1 MDQETAPRAASCCCC
16 CCGCWIIGVIDLKHF
31 FLHNN
36 LQHVASI
43 WRWTLFW
50 NKSFFSSANSPIKF
64 KDNPII
70 FCNQKI
76 LLKPTQYLFLFY
88 PALSCFNRWSQN
100 GLPSPTFPFFFANSL
115 SSLPIWHLILVL
127 FDVLGDW
134 GLNIWLAAQ
143 LQFGAADVY
152 WAGGISDAVVP
163 FCFWRCSCIHPS
175 KMFQSP
181 LLLKHSQVFSFL
193 YRCLFLFAFL
203 WVSNRKTRIS
213 KNTELLCIWY
223 KIKIWASEYYWQC
236 SILQWIYI

>member
-1 MDQETAPRAASCCCC
+1 MNWVLQDPQGPVWGSRDSNGQEVEGSLGEWIDLHLENLQQSGSLLGGEDREYHVDQETAPRAASCCCC

-100 GLPSPTFPFFFANSL
+100 GLPSPTFPFFFANSFIFPSYL
-115 SSLPIWHLILVL
+115 TPYPCFYLM
-127 FDVLGDW
+127 F
-134 GLNIWLAAQ
+134 LAT
-143 LQFGAADVY
+143 
-152 WAGGISDAVVP
+152 GG
-163 FCFWRCSCIHPS
+163 
-175 KMFQSP
+175 
-181 LLLKHSQVFSFL
+181 
-193 YRCLFLFAFL
+193 
-203 WVSNRKTRIS
+203 
-213 KNTELLCIWY
+213 
-223 KIKIWASEYYWQC
+223 
-236 SILQWIYI
+236 

>member
-1 MDQETAPRAASCCCC
+1 MEGSLGEWIDLHLENLQQSGSLLGGEDREYHVDQETAPRAASCCCCC

-36 LQHVASI
+36 LQHVASV
-43 WRWTLFW
+43 WRWILFW
-50 NKSFFSSANSPIKF
+50 NKSFSSSANSPIKF

-127 FDVLGDW
+127 FNVLGDW
-134 GLNIWLAAQ
+134 ELNIWLAAQ

-152 WAGGISDAVVP
+152 WAGGISDAVAP
-163 FCFWRCSCIHPS
+163 FFEFVAVQLHSP
-175 KMFQSP
+175 FQNVRP
-181 LLLKHSQVFSFL
+181 PPLLKHSQAFPFL
-193 YRCLFLFAFL
+193 YYY
-203 WVSNRKTRIS
+203 
-213 KNTELLCIWY
+213 LL
-223 KIKIWASEYYWQC
+223 SFRLPLTVE
-236 SILQWIYI
+236 